1 MIFIVLTAAMVLAGA
16 ACVAVPLWRDA
27 TRQASS
33 SAQVVAEVRST
44 QLAELERD
52 VANGV
57 LSDTDY
63 QTARRDLLKEAE
75 EGLKAA
81 SYPPQS
87 GARRRRLFATAIT
100 LAFAGSVSLL
110 YWRFGSWRVGLEGV
124 EQASVP
130 AVEEMVERL
139 AVRLHG
145 SDAND
150 LEGWEMLGHA
160 YIVMERYPDALDAYS
175 HARAL
180 SADSNADVL
189 AGYAEAVTLAN
200 PDDFMAKALPLF
212 EKTLQLDARNPQA
225 LWYGGLGAL
234 ERGDKKLAVQRWQDL
249 LAQNPPAQYRDII
262 SKYIVEAGG
271 TPSAAKPET
280 KVAGSSAA
288 IRVHVS
294 LSPVLQA
301 QASPGESLFIF
312 ARPADQSAGPPLVAR
327 RMSVADLPADL
338 TLTDHDRVMGGRSL
352 ADYAALTV
360 TARLSRSGSPV
371 AQSGDLMG
379 QVTWSKG
386 GTKVLE
392 LVISTPVK

>member
-1 MIFIVLTAAMVLAGA
+1 VIFIALATAMVLAAA
-16 ACVAVPLWRDA
+16 ACVAVPLWRGA
-27 TRQASS
+27 ARQTPG
-33 SAQVVAEVRST
+33 SAQIVAGVRDT

-52 VANGV
+52 VTNGV
-57 LSDTDY
+57 LSDADF
-63 QTARRDLLKEAE
+63 QTSRRDLLNESE
-75 EGLKAA
+75 SGLKVAT
-81 SYPPQS
+81 YPPQP
-87 GARRRRLFATAIT
+87 GDRRQRLFAASVALVLTA
-100 LAFAGSVSLL
+100 AVSLL
-110 YWRFGSWRVGLEGV
+110 YWQFGNWRVGMEGV

-139 AVRLHG
+139 ATRLHG

-200 PDDFMAKALPLF
+200 PDDFMDKALPLF
-212 EKTLQLDARNPQA
+212 EKTLRLDARNPQA

-271 TPSAAKPET
+271 TPSAAGPAGGS
-280 KVAGSSAA
+280 VA
-288 IRVHVS
+288 IKLHVS
-294 LSPVLQA
+294 LSPALRA
-301 QASPGESLFIF
+301 QASPDESLFIF
-312 ARPADQSAGPPLVAR
+312 ARPPDQSAGPPLVAR
-327 RMSVADLPADL
+327 RMTAADLPADV
-338 TLTDHDRVMGGRSL
+338 TLTDQDRVMGGRSL

-371 AQSGDLMG
+371 AQSGDLVG
-379 QVTWSKG
+379 QATWSKG
-386 GTKVLE
+386 AKVLE

>member
-1 MIFIVLTAAMVLAGA
+1 MIFIVLAAGMTLAGA
-16 ACVAVPLWRDA
+16 ACVAVPLWRGA
-27 TRQASS
+27 AGQTSGS
-33 SAQVVAEVRST
+33 TQVMAEVRST

-52 VANGV
+52 VASGV
-57 LSDTDY
+57 LSETDY
-63 QTARRDLLKEAE
+63 QTARRDLLREAE
-75 EGLKAA
+75 EGLQTV
-81 SYPPQS
+81 SHPLHFGDRQ
-87 GARRRRLFATAIT
+87 RRLFAAAIAV
-100 LAFAGSVSLL
+100 AFVGSVSLL
-110 YWRFGSWRVGLEGV
+110 YWEFGSWRVGMEGV

-139 AVRLHG
+139 AARLHG

-160 YIVMERYPDALDAYS
+160 YVVMERYPDALDAYS
-175 HARAL
+175 HARVL
-180 SADSNADVL
+180 SADGNADVL

-200 PDDFMAKALPLF
+200 PDDFMGKALPLF

-271 TPSAAKPET
+271 VPSAAKS
-280 KVAGSSAA
+280 ANGSAA
-288 IRVHVS
+288 INLHVS
-294 LSPVLQA
+294 LSPALQA
-301 QASPGESLFIF
+301 QASPEESLFIF
-312 ARPADQSAGPPLVAR
+312 ARPVDQATGPPLVAR
-327 RMSVADLPADL
+327 RMSAAELPADL
-338 TLTDHDRVMGGRSL
+338 TLTDQDRVMGGRSL
-352 ADYAALTV
+352 TDYASLTV